1 MGEERQRVAV
11 IEDNAAQRMILTRLL
26 GSLYD
31 VVEFS
36 SGEEFLAGAPA
47 VDAVLLDIEMPGLNG
62 YQTCERLRQ
71 LDGDQRALVIF
82 VSAHDTAPER
92 VAAYEAGGDDF
103 VTKPIAASELLHKVA
118 TALTAQARLR
128 ALSAQSS
135 TAQQVAFTA
144 MSSMGDLG
152 VIIDFMRQS
161 ACRGDYAALA
171 GDLAAAMFAWGLQGA
186 VQVRGISGCFNLSVG
201 EGDVASPLQAS
212 VMENLRGMGRIFEMG
227 SRAVVNFT
235 HVSLL
240 VQNLPTDDPDKVGR
254 LRDHLALLGE
264 SADARLESL
273 DAVTLQSQQR
283 SAVGETLQDLRGL
296 VLRLSKRTGDNHVA
310 TRNRVVELLDALQ
323 RSLSSMGLNDFQE
336 NYIGDMVRTG
346 TDDLLNHFDEAR
358 TIEQDFSSIFL
369 RLRELSNPS
378 A

>member
-1 MGEERQRVAV
+1 MSERHRIAV

-26 GSLYD
+26 GNLYD

-36 SGEEFLAGAPA
+36 SGEDFLAAAPA
-47 VDAVLLDIEMPGLNG
+47 VDAALLDIEMPGLNG

-71 LDGDQRALVIF
+71 LDGNDQRALVIF

-103 VTKPIAASELLHKVA
+103 VTKPIVASELLHKVA
-118 TALTAQARLR
+118 TALTTQSRLR
-128 ALSAQSS
+128 KLSAQTSN
-135 TAQQVAFTA
+135 AQQVAFTA

-161 ACRGDYAALA
+161 ACRCDYAALA
-171 GDLAAAMFAWGLQGA
+171 GDLAGAMSAWGLQGA
-186 VQVRGISGCFNLSVG
+186 VQVRGVSGSFNLSVG
-201 EGDVASPLQAS
+201 DAISPLQAL

-240 VQNLPTDDPDKVGR
+240 VQNLPTDSPDKVGR

-264 SADARLESL
+264 SADARVESL
-273 DAVTLQSQQR
+273 DAVILQSQQR
-283 SAVGETLQDLRGL
+283 SAVGETLHDLRNL

-323 RSLSSMGLNDFQE
+323 RSISSMGLTDFQE
-336 NYIGDMVRTG
+336 SYISDMVRTG

-358 TIEQDFSSIFL
+358 TIEQDFSGIFL
-369 RLRELSNPS
+369 RLRELSHPS
-378 A
+378 N